1 VEEIPEYINLLSYL
15 FIVVYMLSVPLETSI
30 GEILQTLGNL
40 KLMGRALLA
49 NFVIIPILGIFIARF
64 FDLPADIRT
73 GFLLLA
79 MAPGGLLALQFAR
92 VSKGNRVLAVALL
105 FGFCLLAILITP
117 ALVLLF
123 FPREGAGNLPF
134 GWLILTLL
142 LLIVL
147 PAFAGRALQMLIPQ
161 HAPKLGLWLGRL
173 SIVLFMIAAV
183 MAGRYKSPAIK
194 LMGTNGIT
202 AIVLLI
208 IGAWIVGWFLGG
220 PEIRNRKVL
229 AISSSMRNAGVCLP
243 LASGYFAGTDV
254 FVPMLAFS
262 GIMIPMNMVFALVT
276 SRALHDPAEGVGSI
290 KTIIMLGI
298 LALIAVI
305 YRQ

>member
-1 VEEIPEYINLLSYL
+1 MEQIPEYINLLSYL
-15 FIVVYMLSVPLETSI
+15 FIVVYMLSVPLETSS
-30 GEILQTLGNL
+30 GEIFQTLGNL
-40 KLMGRALLA
+40 NLMGRALLA
-49 NFVIIPILGIFIARF
+49 NFVIIPILGILIAQF
-64 FDLPADIRT
+64 FDLPSAIRT

-92 VSKGNRVLAVALL
+92 ISEGNRVFAVALL
-105 FGFCLLAILITP
+105 FVFCLLAILITP
-117 ALVLLF
+117 ALVHLF
-123 FPREGAGNLPF
+123 FRGEGAGHMPF
-134 GWLILTLL
+134 ASMILLLL

-147 PAFAGRALQMLIPQ
+147 PALAGRALQMLIPR

-173 SIVLFMIAAV
+173 SIVIFLIAAV

-208 IGAWIVGWFLGG
+208 IGAWIVGWLLGG

-229 AISSSMRNAGVCLP
+229 AISSSMRNVGVCLP
-243 LASGYFAGTDV
+243 LASSYFAGTDV
-254 FVPMLAFS
+254 SVPMLAFS

-276 SRALHDPAEGVGSI
+276 SRALRDRTKGVGR
-290 KTIIMLGI
+290 
-298 LALIAVI
+298 IAT
-305 YRQ
+305 